1 MGTVPWIRS
10 LAGNENS
17 RFVLRKSF
25 AFEANIHVRNRI
37 LFILQ
42 HIKTGE
48 FRICLK
54 ELYAN
59 QHDPVN
65 VTYAVLA
72 GGLEGEK
79 NLLPLQLQ

>member
-1 MGTVPWIRS
+1 M
-10 LAGNENS
+10 
-17 RFVLRKSF
+17 LRKSF
-25 AFEANIHVRNRI
+25 AFEANIHVINRI

-65 VTYAVLA
+65 VTCAVLA
-72 GGLEGEK
+72 GGLDGGK
-79 NLLPLQLQ
+79 KIFLCNYNDHGHLN

>member
-1 MGTVPWIRS
+1 M
-10 LAGNENS
+10 
-17 RFVLRKSF
+17 LRKSL
-25 AFEANIHVRNRI
+25 AFEANLHAINRM

-65 VTYAVLA
+65 VTYAVLT
-72 GGLEGEK
+72 GRLDGEK
-79 NLLPLQLQ
+79 KSSFAITMTMDT

>member
-1 MGTVPWIRS
+1 M
-10 LAGNENS
+10 
-17 RFVLRKSF
+17 
-25 AFEANIHVRNRI
+25 

-65 VTYAVLA
+65 VTYTVLA
-72 GGLEGEK
+72 GRLEGEK
-79 NLLPLQLQ
+79 KSSFAITMTTNTWINWII

>member
-1 MGTVPWIRS
+1 M
-10 LAGNENS
+10 
-17 RFVLRKSF
+17 
-25 AFEANIHVRNRI
+25 

-72 GGLEGEK
+72 GGLDGEK
-79 NLLPLQLQ
+79 KNLPLQLQWPRTLELIQLYKFQLLSLLLLLLSL

>member
-1 MGTVPWIRS
+1 M
-10 LAGNENS
+10 
-17 RFVLRKSF
+17 LRKSF
-25 AFEANIHVRNRI
+25 AFEANIHVINRI

-54 ELYAN
+54 ELYAD

-65 VTYAVLA
+65 VSYAVLA
-72 GGLEGEK
+72 GRLDSKKEK
-79 NLLPLQLQ
+79 KYFLCNFSNQGHAN

>member
-1 MGTVPWIRS
+1 M
-10 LAGNENS
+10 
-17 RFVLRKSF
+17 LRKSL
-25 AFEANIHVRNRI
+25 AFEANIHVINRI

-72 GGLEGEK
+72 GGLDGGK
-79 NLLPLQLQ
+79 KSSFAITMTTDT